1 MIKWKKDA
9 LDHAKECDPSE
20 SCGLLVKIKNK
31 NKYWACKNIC
41 TNSIDCFVID
51 PNDWIEAEDSG
62 DLQAIIHSHTQGSTS
77 PSEADVVGCNT
88 TGLTW
93 YIVNPKTEEWTQL
106 QPQ

>member
-41 TNSIDCFVID
+41 TNNIDCFVID
-51 PNDWIEAEDSG
+51 PNDWIG
-62 DLQAIIHSHTQGSTS
+62 KTITLY
-77 PSEADVVGCNT
+77 PT
-88 TGLTW
+88 TCRFGKDPAHPC
-93 YIVNPKTEEWTQL
+93 IRVKI
-106 QPQ
+106 